1 MSLNRN
7 QERAVAV
14 RLRMLEERLAII
26 VRLMDDDERGRLYRR
41 DRAPYSAEQR
51 ARIDSVILEIRAEIA
66 HVADTFGLASEE
78 QDAARRIVG
87 LLGITWE
94 GLGDVRAGRLRGL
107 GDVDPALPER
117 LNPSVERLMDL
128 VLDLQTI
135 ASRATDPHAGGQ

>member
-14 RLRMLEERLAII
+14 RLRMLEERLAIMA
-26 VRLMDDDERGRLYRR
+26 RLMDDDERGRLYRR

-51 ARIDSVILEIRAEIA
+51 ARIEAVILEIRAEIA
-66 HVADTFGLASEE
+66 QIADTFGLASEQ
-78 QDAARRIVG
+78 QDAVRRIVG

-94 GLGDVRAGRLRGL
+94 GLGDVRTGRLRGL
-107 GDVDPALPER
+107 GDVDPALREQ

-128 VLDLQTI
+128 VLDLQEI
-135 ASRATDPHAGGQ
+135 ASRVV

>member
-1 MSLNRN
+1 MTLNRN

-26 VRLMDDDERGRLYRR
+26 RRLVDEDERGRLYRR

-51 ARIDSVILEIRAEIA
+51 ARIEAVVREIRAEIA
-66 HVADTFGLASEE
+66 RVADTFGLASEE

-94 GLGDVRAGRLRGL
+94 GLGDVRTGRLRGL
-107 GDVDPALPER
+107 GDVDPALREQ
-117 LNPSVERLMDL
+117 LNPSIERLMDL
-128 VLDLQTI
+128 VLDLQEI
-135 ASRATDPHAGGQ
+135 ASRAD

>member
-14 RLRMLEERLAII
+14 RLRMLEERLAIMA
-26 VRLMDDDERGRLYRR
+26 RLMDDDERGRLYRR

-51 ARIDSVILEIRAEIA
+51 ARIEAVILEIRAEIA
-66 HVADTFGLASEE
+66 QIADTFGLASEQ
-78 QDAARRIVG
+78 QDAVRRIVG

-94 GLGDVRAGRLRGL
+94 GLGDVRTGRLRGL
-107 GDVDPALPER
+107 GDVDPALREQ

-128 VLDLQTI
+128 VLDLQGI
-135 ASRATDPHAGGQ
+135 ASRVD

>member
-7 QERAVAV
+7 QDRAVAV

-26 VRLMDDDERGRLYRR
+26 TRLMDEDEGGRLYRR
-41 DRAPYSAEQR
+41 DRAPYSAAQR
-51 ARIDSVILEIRAEIA
+51 ARIEAVTVEIRAEIA

-107 GDVDPALPER
+107 GDVDPALREQ
-117 LNPSVERLMDL
+117 LNPSIERLMAL
-128 VLDLQTI
+128 VLDLQEI
-135 ASRATDPHAGGQ
+135 ASRVD

>member
-1 MSLNRN
+1 MSLNKN
-7 QERAVAV
+7 QERAVAL
-14 RLRMLEERLAII
+14 RLRMLEERLAIMA
-26 VRLMDDDERGRLYRR
+26 RLMDDDERGRLYRR

-51 ARIDSVILEIRAEIA
+51 ARIEAMILEIRAEIA

-107 GDVDPALPER
+107 GDVDPALREQ
-117 LNPSVERLMDL
+117 LNPSIERLMDL
-128 VLDLQTI
+128 VLDLQRI
-135 ASRATDPHAGGQ
+135 ASRVD

>member
-1 MSLNRN
+1 MSLNKN

-26 VRLMDDDERGRLYRR
+26 ARLMDDDERGRLYRR

-51 ARIDSVILEIRAEIA
+51 ARIEAAIFEIRAEVA
-66 HVADTFGLASEE
+66 QVADTFGLASEE

-107 GDVDPALPER
+107 GDVDPALREQ

-128 VLDLQTI
+128 VLDLQGI
-135 ASRATDPHAGGQ
+135 ASRVD

>member
-1 MSLNRN
+1 MSLNKN

-26 VRLMDDDERGRLYRR
+26 ARLMDEDEHGRLYRR

-51 ARIDSVILEIRAEIA
+51 ARIEAVTVEIRAEID

-94 GLGDVRAGRLRGL
+94 GLGDVRTGRLRGL
-107 GDVDPALPER
+107 GEVDPALREQ
-117 LNPSVERLMDL
+117 LNPSIERLMDL
-128 VLDLQTI
+128 VLDLQGI
-135 ASRATDPHAGGQ
+135 AARVD

>member
-1 MSLNRN
+1 MSLNKN

-26 VRLMDDDERGRLYRR
+26 TRLMDDDERGRLYRR

-51 ARIDSVILEIRAEIA
+51 ARIEAAIVEIRAEVA

-78 QDAARRIVG
+78 QDTARRIVG

-107 GDVDPALPER
+107 GDVDPALREQ
-117 LNPSVERLMDL
+117 LNPSIERLMDL
-128 VLDLQTI
+128 VVDLQEI
-135 ASRATDPHAGGQ
+135 ASRVD